1 MEMLI
6 HSSGCRFG
14 SIQYAFAYWIE
25 PNRCPVLYHAPVR
38 TDDFD
43 FELPRN
49 LIAQQ
54 PAPRGASKL
63 LLLDRSAGGVDHRNL
78 TDLPGL
84 LETGD
89 LLLLN
94 DTRVIPARVYAH
106 RPTGRRFEILL
117 LRELDGRAWECL
129 LRPGA
134 RARAGERLVL
144 GDGGGVVLVERR
156 DEGRWA
162 VQFDPELELDRLDRI
177 GEMPLPPYI
186 DRPDG
191 ATAEDRVTYQ
201 TIYAS
206 TPGAVAAPTA
216 GLHFTRELLD
226 EIAQQGVELAFVTLH
241 VGLGTFRPVTAER
254 VSDHHMHKEWY
265 CFSPSTA
272 SVVNRALAER
282 RRVVCVG
289 TTSVRALEGALSV
302 GEGKILP
309 GEGWTDIFITPGFEF
324 RGVGAML
331 TNFHLPKSTLLM
343 LVSAFAG
350 RDRVLSAYKQAIA
363 SEYHCFSYGDAM
375 LII

>member
-1 MEMLI
+1 
-6 HSSGCRFG
+6 
-14 SIQYAFAYWIE
+14 
-25 PNRCPVLYHAPVR
+25 VLYHAPVR

-43 FELPRN
+43 FELPTE

-117 LRELDGRAWECL
+117 LRELDEGVWECL

-144 GDGGGVVLVERR
+144 GDGGSVVLVERR

-162 VQFDPELELDRLDRI
+162 VRFDPELELDRLDRI

-201 TIYAS
+201 TVYAS

-254 VSDHHMHKEWY
+254 VSDHRMHKEWY

-272 SVVNRALAER
+272 AAVNRALAKR

-289 TTSVRALEGALSV
+289 TTSVRALEGALAV

-350 RDRVLSAYKQAIA
+350 RGRVLGAYKQAIA
-363 SEYHCFSYGDAM
+363 SDYRFFSYGDAM
-375 LII
+375 LIL

>member
-1 MEMLI
+1 
-6 HSSGCRFG
+6 
-14 SIQYAFAYWIE
+14 
-25 PNRCPVLYHAPVR
+25 VR

-43 FELPRN
+43 FDLPRE

-63 LLLDRSAGGVDHRNL
+63 LCLGRSAGGVDHRNL

-117 LRELDGRAWECL
+117 LRELDSGAWECL

-134 RARAGERLVL
+134 RARSGERLVL
-144 GDGGGVVLVERR
+144 EDGGEVVLIERR

-162 VQFDPELELDRLDRI
+162 VRFDPKLELDRLDRI

-201 TIYAS
+201 TVYAS

-226 EIAQQGVELAFVTLH
+226 EIAQRGVELAFVTLH
-241 VGLGTFRPVTAER
+241 VGLGTFRPVTVER
-254 VSDHHMHKEWY
+254 VSDHRMHKEWY

-272 SVVNRALAER
+272 AAVNRALAER

-289 TTSVRALEGALSV
+289 TTSVRALEGVLAV

-350 RDRVLSAYKQAIA
+350 RDRILSAYREAIA
-363 SEYHCFSYGDAM
+363 LKYRFFSYGDAM
-375 LII
+375 LIL